1 MSSPPAPLVAGQLR
15 ETDGAELRQPLK
27 PWWSLPLT
35 TAVILLI
42 LLLRRK

>member
-1 MSSPPAPLVAGQLR
+1 MSSTPAPMVADQLR
-15 ETDGAELRQPLK
+15 ETGGDDLPQPLK

-35 TAVILLI
+35 TLVILLI